1 MAHETKKLGEL
12 LVQAALITPG
22 QLQDALRHQRLAG
35 GRMGSN
41 LVALGFIT
49 EDLLMDFL
57 ARQTGVPRLELRG
70 MDIPPAVLEKIPRRM
85 AEQFHILPVSV
96 KEPKSLVLAMADPLD
111 LNAIDSARF
120 ASGMNIEPMVVADS
134 SLKQA
139 IQDQYGK
146 LDAQGRA
153 MEVSI
158 PLPSREEGGLPV
170 QLGGVQPLEA
180 RPIVPMAPIGVHRLD
195 PFFAGT
201 PNPSTA
207 PSSPS
212 PFGLFDGE
220 AVPSADAAIRATHP
234 GAPLVVHARS
244 AASTQSQRLDNF
256 QTRTI
261 VMGLVKMLQ
270 RRGVLGDDEL
280 QRFIANLLEAGELKD
295 SERIGD

>member
-41 LVALGFIT
+41 LVALGFIS
-49 EDLLMDFL
+49 EDNLMDFL
-57 ARQTGVPRLELRG
+57 ARQTGVPRFDLRG
-70 MDIPPAVLEKIPRRM
+70 VDIPPSVLEKIPRRM
-85 AEQFHILPVSV
+85 AEQFHILPISL

-134 SLKQA
+134 SLKVA
-139 IQDQYGK
+139 IQEQYGK

-153 MEVSI
+153 VEVNI
-158 PLPSREEGGLPV
+158 PLPNREDGSLPV
-170 QLGGVQPLEA
+170 QLGAQTFEAKPLSPA
-180 RPIVPMAPIGVHRLD
+180 APAGVHRLD
-195 PFFAGT
+195 PFF
-201 PNPSTA
+201 NPPGA
-207 PSSPS
+207 PVAPS

-220 AVPSADAAIRATHP
+220 SVPPAEAAIRATHP
-234 GAPLVVHARS
+234 GTPMVVHARS
-244 AASTQSQRLDNF
+244 AAGTQSQRLDNF

-261 VMGLVKMLQ
+261 VLGLVKMLQ

-295 SERIGD
+295 SDRVGD